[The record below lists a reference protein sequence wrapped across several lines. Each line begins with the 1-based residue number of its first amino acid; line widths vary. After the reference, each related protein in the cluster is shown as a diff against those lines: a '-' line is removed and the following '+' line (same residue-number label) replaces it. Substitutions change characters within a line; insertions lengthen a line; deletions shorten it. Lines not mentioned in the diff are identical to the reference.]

1 MVDYIFYAFLLTV
14 FIVIII
20 AIINIT
26 IYSSKQTDSM
36 QCLSSH
42 NGLVYY
48 DPYNR
53 RACEGNEEIQ
63 PERSVMGLPLRI

>member
-20 AIINIT
+20 AIINI
-26 IYSSKQTDSM
+26 YFMKQTDSM